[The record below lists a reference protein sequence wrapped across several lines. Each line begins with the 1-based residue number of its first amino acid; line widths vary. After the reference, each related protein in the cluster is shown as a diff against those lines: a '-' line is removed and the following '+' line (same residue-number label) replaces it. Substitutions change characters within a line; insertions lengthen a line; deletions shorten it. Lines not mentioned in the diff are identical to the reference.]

1 MRNRL
6 RLRLQHL
13 FILEAAL
20 VGVFFVS
27 ATRFL
32 IGIAYS
38 RFGGASIVLSL
49 DPATIPAG
57 ALGVVDAA
65 TLSNEISFLVYML
78 ALPLITLIL
87 GRIRWMSVIA
97 VIIMAAGRALMIAG
111 TTISPLASA
120 AMVFG

>member
-13 FILEAAL
+13 LILEAAL
-20 VGVFFVS
+20 VGIFFVS

-32 IGIAYS
+32 IGMVYS

-49 DPATIPAG
+49 DPASIPAG
-57 ALGVVDAA
+57 ALGVVDSA
-65 TLSNEISFLVYML
+65 TLTNEVTFLVYML

-87 GRIRWMSVIA
+87 GRVRWLTVIA
-97 VIIMAAGRALMIAG
+97 VIILAVGRALLIAN
-111 TTISPLASA
+111 TSVSPLAS
-120 AMVFG
+120 